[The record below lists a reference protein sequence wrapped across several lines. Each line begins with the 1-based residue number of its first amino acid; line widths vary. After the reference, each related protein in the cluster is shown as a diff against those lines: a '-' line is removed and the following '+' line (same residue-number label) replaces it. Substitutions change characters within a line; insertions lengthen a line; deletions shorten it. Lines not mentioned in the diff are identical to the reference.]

1 MDRAYEK
8 FTKTLVRRKTIK
20 TQVRPKLVPM
30 DRAYEKFTKTIER
43 QKAIGNSFGL
53 T

>member
-8 FTKTLVRRKTIK
+8 FTKTLVRQKAIK

-30 DRAYEKFTKTIER
+30 DRAYEKSN
-43 QKAIGNSFGL
+43 KAAVR
-53 T
+53 

>member
-8 FTKTLVRRKTIK
+8 FTKTIVRQKAIK

-30 DRAYEKFTKTIER
+30 DRAYEKFTKTLVR
-43 QKAIGNSFGL
+43 RKASK